1 VGRVSR
7 PARDVHVPPF
17 TAKLSSADTYSGVR
31 SDKATAVEETMPNRK
46 LAIWILAVGMVLV
59 LSASL
64 NAYFI
69 RIEGGGEVLWNDNEA
84 YLFIASNILGH
95 HVKWIQYPLLIAREM
110 LGGTELPDDSGG
122 SMYVIRVTSSGV
134 ERHVFELVDRR
145 PGSGPSMYTPMEGR
159 IWLNYPTLGG
169 LCWWAGDHF
178 ERATQ
183 DELRELD
190 GINHLNNRFYRNE
203 NGWSKDMVTDG
214 RDSTIKV
221 GDKFELLAGGP
232 RASDGQGAI
241 SVDMR
246 SPGHEPTMVFNL
258 DIRVGMASRSEYRR
272 TFPDRK

>member
-1 VGRVSR
+1 
-7 PARDVHVPPF
+7 
-17 TAKLSSADTYSGVR
+17 
-31 SDKATAVEETMPNRK
+31 MPNKK
-46 LAIWILAVGMVLV
+46 LAIGTLAVGMVLV

-64 NAYFI
+64 NAHFI
-69 RIEGGGEVLWNDNEA
+69 RIEGGGEVLWNDKEA
-84 YLFIASNILGH
+84 YLFIASNIVGH
-95 HVKWIQYPLLIAREM
+95 HVKWIQYPVLIARES
-110 LGGTELPDDSGG
+110 LGSTELPDDSSG
-122 SMYVIRVTSSGV
+122 SMYVIRVTSSGL
-134 ERHVFELVDRR
+134 ERHVFELTDRR

-183 DELRELD
+183 EELRRLD
-190 GINHLNNRFYRNE
+190 GINHLNNRFYRDE

-214 RDSTIKV
+214 HDSTIKV

-232 RASDGQGAI
+232 RAPDGQGAI

-258 DIRVGMASRSEYRR
+258 DLRVGMISRGEYRR